1 VLRNIQRTIS
11 AHAVTKPPRR
21 GPLRIFVADSH
32 EIIRAGVR
40 TLLEKC
46 DDLTVVGEA
55 HDVDSALRKCRA
67 TKPHVVL
74 LEFGLPGDSP
84 PNTCKKL
91 LHALPSVRVIISM
104 WGRNDT
110 TVHEI
115 IETGAQGYV
124 LNSVSRIEL
133 VRAIRIAVKGGR
145 YPSLRS
151 LRRSNRTVDRR
162 PRYQD
167 TNGPHHRLRILS
179 PQERRIIPLIA
190 DGNTNKEIAAKLVL
204 SEKTVKNYIANM
216 FAKLEIERRTQA
228 VVLYMKA
235 GRYQAQMSEKPSA

>member
-1 VLRNIQRTIS
+1 MPRNAKRTLS
-11 AHAVTKPPRR
+11 ANSVSKLPYGDA
-21 GPLRIFVADSH
+21 LRIFVADSH

-40 TLLEKC
+40 TLLERY

-55 HDVDSALRKCRA
+55 HDADSTLRKCRT

-84 PNTCKKL
+84 PNMCKRL

-104 WGRNDT
+104 WGKNDT

-124 LNSVSRIEL
+124 LKSVSRIEL
-133 VRAIRIAVKGGR
+133 VRAIHIAVKGGR
-145 YPSLRS
+145 YPSLR
-151 LRRSNRTVDRR
+151 RSNGAVDRR
-162 PRYQD
+162 RRYPD
-167 TNGPHHRLRILS
+167 TNGSHHRLRILS

-235 GRYQAQMSEKPSA
+235 GRHQAQMGEGPSA

>member
-1 VLRNIQRTIS
+1 MLRNTQRTIS
-11 AHAVTKPPRR
+11 ANAVTKPPRR

-40 TLLEKC
+40 ALLEKY
-46 DDLTVVGEA
+46 DDLRVVGEA
-55 HDVDSALRKCRA
+55 HDAKSALRECRE

-84 PNTCKKL
+84 PNTCERL

-104 WGRNDT
+104 WGKNDT
-110 TVHEI
+110 TFHEI
-115 IETGAQGYV
+115 IQTGAQGYV
-124 LNSVSRIEL
+124 LKSVSRIEL

-145 YPSLRS
+145 YPSLRR
-151 LRRSNRTVDRR
+151 LRRSNGTVDRSR
-162 PRYQD
+162 RYQD
-167 TNGPHHRLRILS
+167 TNGSHHRLRILS

-228 VVLYMKA
+228 VVLYMEA
-235 GRYQAQMSEKPSA
+235 GRHQAQMGEGPSA

>member
-1 VLRNIQRTIS
+1 MPRNAKRTLS
-11 AHAVTKPPRR
+11 ANSVSKQSYGDA
-21 GPLRIFVADSH
+21 LRIFVADSH

-40 TLLEKC
+40 TLLERY

-55 HDVDSALRKCRA
+55 HDADSTLRKCRT

-84 PNTCKKL
+84 PNMCKRL

-104 WGRNDT
+104 WGKNDT

-124 LNSVSRIEL
+124 LKSVSRIEL

-145 YPSLRS
+145 YPSLR
-151 LRRSNRTVDRR
+151 RSNGAVDRR
-162 PRYQD
+162 RRYPD
-167 TNGPHHRLRILS
+167 TNGSHHRLRILS

-235 GRYQAQMSEKPSA
+235 GRHQAQMGEGPSA

>member
-1 VLRNIQRTIS
+1 MLRNTQRTIS
-11 AHAVTKPPRR
+11 ANAVTKPPSR

-40 TLLEKC
+40 VVLEEEA
-46 DDLTVVGEA
+46 DLTVVGEA
-55 HDVDSALRKCRA
+55 HDADSALRKCRT

-74 LEFGLPGDSP
+74 LEFGLPGDST

-104 WGRNDT
+104 WGKNDT
-110 TVHEI
+110 TLHEI

-124 LNSVSRIEL
+124 LKSVSRREL
-133 VRAIRIAVKGGR
+133 VRAIRTPVKGGR
-145 YPSLRS
+145 YPSLRRS
-151 LRRSNRTVDRR
+151 NGTVDLRR
-162 PRYQD
+162 RYQD
-167 TNGPHHRLRILS
+167 TNGSHHGLRILS

-235 GRYQAQMSEKPSA
+235 GRHQAQMGDGPSA